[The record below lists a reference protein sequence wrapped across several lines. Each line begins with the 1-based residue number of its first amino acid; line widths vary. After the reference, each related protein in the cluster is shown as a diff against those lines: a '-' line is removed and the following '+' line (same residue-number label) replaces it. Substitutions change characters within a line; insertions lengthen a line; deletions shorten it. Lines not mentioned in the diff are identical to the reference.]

1 MSTNEDDKKSTL
13 RACLQESSNERMK
26 NYVKILDEP
35 GITTFEW
42 IHRTQEELM
51 DGIVYLEKLKDLLS
65 MNMRELD
72 AARMESIKRNEK
84 KKDNENEVLPLSEV
98 VEETELVEEK
108 KEEPELEVKKKRKIK
123 RKKVVETDGGN

>member
-1 MSTNEDDKKSTL
+1 MSEEDKKSTL
-13 RACLQESSNERMK
+13 KACLEESSNDRMK

-51 DGIVYLEKLKDLLS
+51 DGIVDLEKLKDMLA

-72 AARMESIKRNEK
+72 AARLESIKRNEK
-84 KKDNENEVLPLSEV
+84 KDEGTNTDENEELPLKEVKEEKDVKSEV
-98 VEETELVEEK
+98 KTV
-108 KEEPELEVKKKRKIK
+108 KKRKV
-123 RKKVVETDGGN
+123 KVKSLPVKE

>member
-1 MSTNEDDKKSTL
+1 MMSGSDEKKSTL
-13 RACLQESSNERMK
+13 KSCLEESNNERMK
-26 NYVKILDEP
+26 NYVKILDDP

-72 AARMESIKRNEK
+72 AARMESIKRNKREEEGEDIKMTEIKEEK
-84 KKDNENEVLPLSEV
+84 EKEEENKKPE
-98 VEETELVEEK
+98 EEK
-108 KEEPELEVKKKRKIK
+108 KVKKRKVK
-123 RKKVVETDGGN
+123 VKKEKEKEKEN

>member
-1 MSTNEDDKKSTL
+1 MSEEDKKSTL
-13 RACLQESSNERMK
+13 KACLEESSNDRMK

-51 DGIVYLEKLKDLLS
+51 DGIVYLEKLKDMLA

-72 AARMESIKRNEK
+72 AARLESIKRNEK
-84 KKDNENEVLPLSEV
+84 KDEGTNTDENEELPLKEV
-98 VEETELVEEK
+98 KEEK
-108 KEEPELEVKKKRKIK
+108 DVKSELKTVKKT
-123 RKKVVETDGGN
+123 KVKVKSLPVKE

>member
-1 MSTNEDDKKSTL
+1 MSNNDDEKKSTL
-13 RACLQESSNERMK
+13 KACLQESSNERMK

-84 KKDNENEVLPLSEV
+84 KKEEDEIMPLSEV
-98 VEETELVEEK
+98 VEK
-108 KEEPELEVKKKRKIK
+108 KEEAEPEVKRKRKIK
-123 RKKVVETDGGN
+123 KKKVTETEDNS

>member
-1 MSTNEDDKKSTL
+1 MSEEDKKSTL
-13 RACLQESSNERMK
+13 KACLEESNNDRMK

-51 DGIVYLEKLKDLLS
+51 DGIVYLEKLKDMLA

-84 KKDNENEVLPLSEV
+84 KDETTNTEELPIKEII
-98 VEETELVEEK
+98 
-108 KEEPELEVKKKRKIK
+108 EEPEVKVETKTIKKRKV
-123 RKKVVETDGGN
+123 KVKAVNT

>member
-1 MSTNEDDKKSTL
+1 MSEEDKKSTL
-13 RACLQESSNERMK
+13 KACLEESSNDRMK

-51 DGIVYLEKLKDLLS
+51 DGIVYLEKLKDMLA

-72 AARMESIKRNEK
+72 AARLESIKRNEK
-84 KKDNENEVLPLSEV
+84 KDEGTNTDENEELPLKEVKEENDVKSEV
-98 VEETELVEEK
+98 KTV
-108 KEEPELEVKKKRKIK
+108 KKRKV
-123 RKKVVETDGGN
+123 KVKSLPVKE

>member
-84 KKDNENEVLPLSEV
+84 KKEDEQEVMPLSEV
-98 VEETELVEEK
+98 VEK
-108 KEEPELEVKKKRKIK
+108 NDKPELEVKKKRKIK

>member
-1 MSTNEDDKKSTL
+1 MSEEDKKSTL
-13 RACLQESSNERMK
+13 KACLEESSNDRMK

-51 DGIVYLEKLKDLLS
+51 DGIVYLEKLKDMLA

-72 AARMESIKRNEK
+72 AARLESIKRNEK
-84 KKDNENEVLPLSEV
+84 KDEGTNTDENEELPLKEVKEENDVKSEV
-98 VEETELVEEK
+98 KTV
-108 KEEPELEVKKKRKIK
+108 KKRKV
-123 RKKVVETDGGN
+123 KVKSSTVKD

>member
-1 MSTNEDDKKSTL
+1 MSNNDDEKKSTL
-13 RACLQESSNERMK
+13 KACLQESSNERMK

-84 KKDNENEVLPLSEV
+84 KKEEDEIMPLSEV
-98 VEETELVEEK
+98 VEK
-108 KEEPELEVKKKRKIK
+108 KEEEEPEVKRKRKIK
-123 RKKVVETDGGN
+123 KKKVTETEENN

>member
-1 MSTNEDDKKSTL
+1 MSEEDKKSTL
-13 RACLQESSNERMK
+13 KACLEESNNDRMK

-51 DGIVYLEKLKDLLS
+51 DGIVYLEKLKDMLA

-84 KKDNENEVLPLSEV
+84 KDETTNTEELPINEII
-98 VEETELVEEK
+98 
-108 KEEPELEVKKKRKIK
+108 EEPDVKVEPKTIKKRKV
-123 RKKVVETDGGN
+123 KVKAVSKD

>member
-84 KKDNENEVLPLSEV
+84 KKEDEQEVMPLSEV
-98 VEETELVEEK
+98 VEK
-108 KEEPELEVKKKRKIK
+108 NDEPELEVKKKRKIK

>member
-1 MSTNEDDKKSTL
+1 MSEEDKKSTL
-13 RACLQESSNERMK
+13 KACLEESNNDRMK

-51 DGIVYLEKLKDLLS
+51 DGIVYLEKLKDMLA

-84 KKDNENEVLPLSEV
+84 KDETTNT
-98 VEETELVEEK
+98 EELAIKEII
-108 KEEPELEVKKKRKIK
+108 EEPEVKVETKTIKKRKV
-123 RKKVVETDGGN
+123 KVKAVNTSKD

>member
-1 MSTNEDDKKSTL
+1 MSEEDKKSTL
-13 RACLQESSNERMK
+13 KACLEESNNDRMK

-51 DGIVYLEKLKDLLS
+51 DGIVYLEKLKDMLA

-84 KKDNENEVLPLSEV
+84 KDETTNTEELPINEII
-98 VEETELVEEK
+98 
-108 KEEPELEVKKKRKIK
+108 EEPEVKVEPKTIKKRKV
-123 RKKVVETDGGN
+123 KVKAVSKD

>member
-1 MSTNEDDKKSTL
+1 MSGSDEKKSTL
-13 RACLQESSNERMK
+13 KSCLEESNNDRMK
-26 NYVKILDEP
+26 NYVKILDDP

-72 AARMESIKRNEK
+72 AARMESIKRNK
-84 KKDNENEVLPLSEV
+84 KEEEEGEDIKMTEIIEENEVSKKPE
-98 VEETELVEEK
+98 EEK
-108 KEEPELEVKKKRKIK
+108 KVKKRKVK
-123 RKKVVETDGGN
+123 VKKEKEKEN

>member
-1 MSTNEDDKKSTL
+1 MSGSDEKKSTL
-13 RACLQESSNERMK
+13 KSCLEESNNDRMK
-26 NYVKILDEP
+26 NYVKILDDP

-72 AARMESIKRNEK
+72 AARMESIKRNK
-84 KKDNENEVLPLSEV
+84 KEEEEGEDIKMTEIIEENEVSKKPE
-98 VEETELVEEK
+98 EEK
-108 KEEPELEVKKKRKIK
+108 KVKKRKVK
-123 RKKVVETDGGN
+123 VKKEKEN

>member
-1 MSTNEDDKKSTL
+1 MENNDAKNSLKT
-13 RACLQESSNERMK
+13 CLEESNNERMK
-26 NYVKILDEP
+26 NYVKILDDP

-72 AARMESIKRNEK
+72 AARMESIKRNK
-84 KKDNENEVLPLSEV
+84 KEEEEGEDIKMTEIIDETEENEVSKKPE
-98 VEETELVEEK
+98 EEK
-108 KEEPELEVKKKRKIK
+108 KVKKKKVKVRKEK
-123 RKKVVETDGGN
+123 EN

>member
-1 MSTNEDDKKSTL
+1 MSEEDKKSTL
-13 RACLQESSNERMK
+13 KACLEESSNDRMK

-51 DGIVYLEKLKDLLS
+51 DGIVYLEKLKDMLA

-72 AARMESIKRNEK
+72 AARLESIKRNEK
-84 KKDNENEVLPLSEV
+84 
-98 VEETELVEEK
+98 
-108 KEEPELEVKKKRKIK
+108 
-123 RKKVVETDGGN
+123 

>member
-1 MSTNEDDKKSTL
+1 MSNNDDEKKSTL
-13 RACLQESSNERMK
+13 KACLQESSNERMK

-84 KKDNENEVLPLSEV
+84 KKEEDEIMPLSEV
-98 VEETELVEEK
+98 VEKNEEA
-108 KEEPELEVKKKRKIK
+108 EPEVKRKRKIK
-123 RKKVVETDGGN
+123 KKKVTETEEND

>member
-1 MSTNEDDKKSTL
+1 MSNNDDEKKSTL
-13 RACLQESSNERMK
+13 KACLQESSNERMK

-84 KKDNENEVLPLSEV
+84 KKEEDEVMPLSEV
-98 VEETELVEEK
+98 VEK
-108 KEEPELEVKKKRKIK
+108 KEEAEPEVKRKRKIK
-123 RKKVVETDGGN
+123 KKKVTETEDNS

>member
-1 MSTNEDDKKSTL
+1 MMSGSDEKKSTL
-13 RACLQESSNERMK
+13 KSCLEESNNDRMK
-26 NYVKILDEP
+26 NYVKILDDP

-72 AARMESIKRNEK
+72 AARMESIKRNK
-84 KKDNENEVLPLSEV
+84 KEEEEGEDIKMTEIIEENEVSKKPE
-98 VEETELVEEK
+98 EEK
-108 KEEPELEVKKKRKIK
+108 KVKKRKVK
-123 RKKVVETDGGN
+123 VKKEKEKEN

>member
-1 MSTNEDDKKSTL
+1 MMSGSDEKKSTL
-13 RACLQESSNERMK
+13 KSCLEESNNDRMK
-26 NYVKILDEP
+26 NYVKILDDP

-72 AARMESIKRNEK
+72 AARMESIKRNK
-84 KKDNENEVLPLSEV
+84 KEEEEGEDIKMTEIIEENEVSKKPE
-98 VEETELVEEK
+98 EEK
-108 KEEPELEVKKKRKIK
+108 KVKKRKVK
-123 RKKVVETDGGN
+123 VKKEKEN

>member
-1 MSTNEDDKKSTL
+1 MSEEDKKSTL
-13 RACLQESSNERMK
+13 KACLEESNNDIMK

-51 DGIVYLEKLKDLLS
+51 DGIVYLEKLKDMLA

-84 KKDNENEVLPLSEV
+84 KDETTNTEELPIKEII
-98 VEETELVEEK
+98 
-108 KEEPELEVKKKRKIK
+108 EEPEVKVETKTIKKRKV
-123 RKKVVETDGGN
+123 KVKAVNTSKD

>member
-1 MSTNEDDKKSTL
+1 MSEEDKKSTL
-13 RACLQESSNERMK
+13 KACLEESSNDRMK

-51 DGIVYLEKLKDLLS
+51 DGIVYLEKLKDMLA

-72 AARMESIKRNEK
+72 AARLESIKRNEK
-84 KKDNENEVLPLSEV
+84 KDEGTNTDENDELQLKEVKEENDVKSEV
-98 VEETELVEEK
+98 KTV
-108 KEEPELEVKKKRKIK
+108 KKRKV
-123 RKKVVETDGGN
+123 KVKSLPVKE

>member
-1 MSTNEDDKKSTL
+1 MSEEDKKSTL
-13 RACLQESSNERMK
+13 KACLEESSNDRMK

-51 DGIVYLEKLKDLLS
+51 DGIVYLEKLKDMLA

-72 AARMESIKRNEK
+72 AARLESIKRNEK
-84 KKDNENEVLPLSEV
+84 KDEGTNTDENEELPLKEVKEEKDVKSEV
-98 VEETELVEEK
+98 KTV
-108 KEEPELEVKKKRKIK
+108 KKRKV
-123 RKKVVETDGGN
+123 KVKSLPVKE

>member
-1 MSTNEDDKKSTL
+1 MSGSDEKKSTL
-13 RACLQESSNERMK
+13 KSCLEESNNDRMK
-26 NYVKILDEP
+26 NYVKILDDP

-72 AARMESIKRNEK
+72 AARMESIKRNK
-84 KKDNENEVLPLSEV
+84 KEEEEGEDIKMTEIIEENEVSKKPE
-98 VEETELVEEK
+98 EEK
-108 KEEPELEVKKKRKIK
+108 KVKKRKVK
-123 RKKVVETDGGN
+123 VKKEKEKET

>member
-1 MSTNEDDKKSTL
+1 MSEEDKKSTL
-13 RACLQESSNERMK
+13 KACLEESSNDRMK

-51 DGIVYLEKLKDLLS
+51 DGIVYLEKLKDMLA

-72 AARMESIKRNEK
+72 AARLESIKRNEK
-84 KKDNENEVLPLSEV
+84 KDGATNTNENEELPLKEVKEENDVKSEV
-98 VEETELVEEK
+98 KTV
-108 KEEPELEVKKKRKIK
+108 KKRKV
-123 RKKVVETDGGN
+123 KVKSLPVKE

>member
-1 MSTNEDDKKSTL
+1 MSSNDDEKKSTL
-13 RACLQESSNERMK
+13 KACLQESSNERMK

-84 KKDNENEVLPLSEV
+84 KKEEDEIMPLSEV
-98 VEETELVEEK
+98 VEKNEEA
-108 KEEPELEVKKKRKIK
+108 EPEVKRKRKIK
-123 RKKVVETDGGN
+123 KKKVTETEENN

>member
-1 MSTNEDDKKSTL
+1 MSNNDDEKKSTL
-13 RACLQESSNERMK
+13 KACLQESSNERMK

-84 KKDNENEVLPLSEV
+84 KKEEDEIMPLSEV
-98 VEETELVEEK
+98 VEK
-108 KEEPELEVKKKRKIK
+108 KEEAEPEVKRKRKIK
-123 RKKVVETDGGN
+123 KKKVTETEENN

>member
-1 MSTNEDDKKSTL
+1 
-13 RACLQESSNERMK
+13 MK

-51 DGIVYLEKLKDLLS
+51 DGIVYLEKLKDMLA

-72 AARMESIKRNEK
+72 AARLESIKRNEK
-84 KKDNENEVLPLSEV
+84 KENANADLRNKS
-98 VEETELVEEK
+98 
-108 KEEPELEVKKKRKIK
+108 I
-123 RKKVVETDGGN
+123 

>member
-1 MSTNEDDKKSTL
+1 MSEEDKKSTL
-13 RACLQESSNERMK
+13 KACLEESSNDRMK

-51 DGIVYLEKLKDLLS
+51 DGIVYLEKLKDMLA

-72 AARMESIKRNEK
+72 AARLESIKRNEK
-84 KKDNENEVLPLSEV
+84 KDEGTNTDENEELPLKEVKEEKDVKSEV
-98 VEETELVEEK
+98 KTV
-108 KEEPELEVKKKRKIK
+108 KKRKV
-123 RKKVVETDGGN
+123 KVKSSTLKD